1 MKSRKDL
8 AGPHCSEDA
17 ARPPVSPAPP
27 EDESSVER
35 RKILAR
41 LGKAGFAAPAT
52 LALLALEARAAPS
65 G

>member
-1 MKSRKDL
+1 MKNRTGL
-8 AGPHCSEDA
+8 TGPRSSEPVTQ
-17 ARPPVSPAPP
+17 PPASPAPP
-27 EDESSVER
+27 EDEISVER